1 MSRLLSIVLAA
12 LLACSCAAQDV
23 DARVRSA
30 LDVLADVIDPASE
43 LAAQGCIAA
52 QETEVSEAE
61 AGRTTAA
68 QAGERIQRIRVR
80 CRALRDA
87 FDAMRTRHDQARRLV
102 EQGALEQAGQVVEEI
117 RAEWR
122 QISGGA
128 P

>member
-1 MSRLLSIVLAA
+1 MRRWLVVALLLLS
-12 LLACSCAAQDV
+12 SCAQATA
-23 DARVRSA
+23 DARIRSA
-30 LDVLADVIDPASE
+30 LDVLADVIDPASQ

-87 FDAMRTRHDQARRLV
+87 FDAMRARHDQARRLV
-102 EQGALEQAGQVVEEI
+102 EQGALEQAAHVIDEI

-122 QISGGA
+122 QLSGGA